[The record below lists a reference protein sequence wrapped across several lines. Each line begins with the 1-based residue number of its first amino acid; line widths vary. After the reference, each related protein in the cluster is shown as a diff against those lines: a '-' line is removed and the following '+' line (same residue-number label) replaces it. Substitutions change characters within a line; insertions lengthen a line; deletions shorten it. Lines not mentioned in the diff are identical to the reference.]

1 MKGILLA
8 DDCSIVRSGIK
19 SLLKDMCLRVRI
31 DEAGNEYEIA
41 QFLKLNHYEMI
52 VMDIVIPGND
62 FANTMNWIRI
72 SYPETKLLIFSLYPE
87 EIYGVRCIQMG
98 AKGYLLK
105 TASINEIIL
114 AIRNV
119 MSGKKYM
126 SPCLLELMLNINS
139 KHKEDNPFNSLSAR
153 ELEIVKH
160 LNEGTSLPGI
170 CDILK
175 IQYSTANTYKR
186 RIFDKLNV
194 HTLYSLTQ
202 LMRSF
207 QM

>member
-1 MKGILLA
+1 MKSILLT
-8 DDCSIVRSGIK
+8 DECSIIRSGIK
-19 SLLKDMCLRVRI
+19 SLIKDICLQVKI

-41 QFLKLNHYEMI
+41 RFLKARRYDLI
-52 VMDIVIPGND
+52 ILDIDIPEID
-62 FANTMNWIRI
+62 FANLMNWIRI
-72 SYPETKLLIFSLYPE
+72 SYPDSRMLIFSMYPE
-87 EIYGVRCIQMG
+87 EIYGVRCMQMG
-98 AKGYLLK
+98 AKGYLRK
-105 TASINEIIL
+105 TASIDEIKL

-119 MSGKKYM
+119 LDGRKYISSG
-126 SPCLLELMLNINS
+126 LGELILNIDS
-139 KHKEDNPFNSLSAR
+139 KHKADNPFSRLSVR

-160 LNEGTSLPGI
+160 LNEGKSLPGI

-194 HTLYSLTQ
+194 HTLYSLSQ

-207 QM
+207 HM